1 MLRKSLMRYAV
12 FVALSSPA
20 WAQNAVEWSN
30 ATAGGN
36 GCPGDASVIVGGD
49 EIAWIFNS
57 FFFDLTTAPDTRSLF
72 CRLSAKAKVKE
83 GYYIGRFTQE
93 LSYAGTKSKDNS
105 FIQVGAQ
112 SRFFGYNL
120 PALVRTYADGVPFEA
135 VDAKATDSYDYA
147 VGFEPGFLCGGGNPE
162 GLFQSTLTALGR
174 ISQNGTASV
183 AIQGQNVSFKVST
196 NLASCGSF

>member
-1 MLRKSLMRYAV
+1 MYYVV
-12 FVALSSPA
+12 FAAFSSSA
-20 WAQNAVEWSN
+20 WAQNAVEWSD

-36 GCPGDASVIVGGD
+36 GCPNDASVIIGGD
-49 EIAWIFNS
+49 EIAWTFNS
-57 FFFDLTTAPDTRSLF
+57 FSFDLISGPDTKSLF

-93 LSYAGTKSKDNS
+93 LSYIGTKTQNDS
-105 FIQVGAQ
+105 FVQVGAQ

-120 PALVRTYADGVPFEA
+120 PALVRTYADGVPFDST
-135 VDAKATDSYDYA
+135 DAKATDSYDFA

-162 GLFQSTLTALGR
+162 GVFQSTLTALGR
-174 ISQNGTASV
+174 IGRSGGTASI